1 MAAQR
6 TSPDWLAFRTQAE
19 VLQSLDA
26 LRGLFGVNGQ
36 DLTLEHLPH
45 GKDGFR
51 QGAAL
56 KLLDMPFGRVDFG
69 GESQRGWVR
78 WNITGKGCDYVKDW
92 DALDAVEALPSAEL
106 RRLDIQMT
114 TWAGEVRHDDLVN
127 AHTAGRFCAG
137 GRPPDMRQIL
147 SSNPR
152 AGRTVYVGKRE
163 SDKFFRGY
171 EKGFE
176 MAAAMGAWG
185 AEQTHIEGH
194 PIEDIYRCEV
204 ELKSKTK
211 IIPWEAVERRDQ
223 YFAGSYPFLADLLPD
238 VEGDILLN
246 RPERAAQTELMA
258 ALENVRVQYGA
269 TIFTALAAYG
279 GDMCKVWD
287 KIIATHHN
295 KALLEAG
302 VLLVEHE

>member
-1 MAAQR
+1 MQAQR
-6 TSPDWLAFRTQAE
+6 TAPDWMTFRTQSE
-19 VLQSLDA
+19 VLDSLSA
-26 LRGLFGVNGQ
+26 LRGLYGVNGQ
-36 DLTLEHLPH
+36 DLTLEHLPS

-51 QGAAL
+51 QGAML

-78 WNITGKGCDYVKDW
+78 WNITGQGCQWVKDW
-92 DALDAVEALPSAEL
+92 DALDAVEALPAAEL
-106 RRLDIQMT
+106 RRLDLQLT
-114 TWAGEVRHDDLVN
+114 TWRAEVGHEAVVA
-127 AHTAGRFCAG
+127 AHEAGRFCAG
-137 GRPPDMRQIL
+137 GRPPDMQTIV

-152 AGRTVYVGKRE
+152 AGRTVNVGKRE
-163 SDKFFRGY
+163 SDKYFRGY
-171 EKGFE
+171 EKGYE
-176 MAAAMGAWG
+176 LAGKMGAYG
-185 AEQTHIEGH
+185 AELTHIEGY

-223 YFAGSYPFLADLLPD
+223 YFAGSYPFLADLLPG

-246 RPERAAQTELMA
+246 RPERAPQTELLA

-269 TIFTALAAYG
+269 TIFTALTAYG
-279 GDMCKVWD
+279 GDMFKVWD
-287 KIIATHHN
+287 KIVGAQHN

-302 VLLVEHE
+302 VLLVDHA